1 MSNAPL
7 VGSASLG
14 KKSFIALERDTPEHR
29 KRREAFC
36 ELLRTK
42 DARSIVFIDES
53 FVKKGMR
60 RECAR
65 APRGQR
71 VTGTRPFRSWK
82 TISLVGAIRL
92 GEKPK
97 LMTSRSTIN
106 GPAFLRFVKRRLAP
120 WLSPGDVVIMDN
132 LNIHKMLVVREAILD
147 AGGIPVYLPT
157 YSPELN
163 PIERLW
169 ADMKRQLER
178 RFFLPLGHITVP
190 PPPPAKEQP
199 ASD

>member
-1 MSNAPL
+1 
-7 VGSASLG
+7 
-14 KKSFIALERDTPEHR
+14 
-29 KRREAFC
+29 
-36 ELLRTK
+36 
-42 DARSIVFIDES
+42 
-53 FVKKGMR
+53 MR
-60 RECAR
+60 REYAR

-163 PIERLW
+163 PIEGLW

-190 PPPPAKEQP
+190 PAARERAARVGLIGRRPRGRACARRLRHAIPPPRAALTDDEAVFKP
-199 ASD
+199 LVADRH

>member
-1 MSNAPL
+1 
-7 VGSASLG
+7 
-14 KKSFIALERDTPEHR
+14 
-29 KRREAFC
+29 
-36 ELLRTK
+36 
-42 DARSIVFIDES
+42 
-53 FVKKGMR
+53 MR
-60 RECAR
+60 REYAR
-65 APRGQR
+65 ALRGQR

-106 GPAFLRFVKRRLAP
+106 GQAFLRFVKRRLAP

-169 ADMKRQLER
+169 ADMKRQLRALAINVESELLQAVR
-178 RFFLPLGHITVP
+178 RLR
-190 PPPPAKEQP
+190 
-199 ASD
+199 ASTPVDKIAGWFRHSLAQGLIN